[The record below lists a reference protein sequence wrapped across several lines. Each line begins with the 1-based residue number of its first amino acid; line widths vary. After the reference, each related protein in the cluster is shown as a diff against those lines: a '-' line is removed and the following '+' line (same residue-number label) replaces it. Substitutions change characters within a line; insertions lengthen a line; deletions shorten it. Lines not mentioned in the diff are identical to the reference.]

1 MCYFISFNNAQPHLT
16 IDPIV
21 AASTLITNLQSVIS
35 RTISPLESGVIS
47 VTKVSA
53 GNSFN
58 VIPSSAPLCGTIRA
72 LSRPMLVTLKA
83 RLLQMVNSTA
93 AMYGLTNTTVQ
104 FMPDFYPPLINDHD
118 LFDWSKEVAGL
129 VSPEGVLRSDIE
141 PTMGGE
147 DFAFLAETI
156 PSMFFFLGQG
166 SGGDAQQHRPRT
178 DFGLHHPSFA
188 LDEAVMPIGVQ
199 LHVNVALRSL
209 EKLAHDGG
217 EEASARAD
225 L

>member
-1 MCYFISFNNAQPHLT
+1 MCYFISLNNVQPHLT

-58 VIPSSAPLCGTIRA
+58 VIPSSATLCGTIRA
-72 LSRPMLVTLKA
+72 LSTHMLVTLKA
-83 RLLQMVNSTA
+83 KLLQMVKSTA
-93 AMYGLTNTTVQ
+93 AMHGITNTTVQ
-104 FMPDFYPPLINDHD
+104 FMPDFYPPLINDND

-166 SGGDAQQHRPRT
+166 SGGDAQHHLPRT
-178 DFGLHHPSFA
+178 DVGLHHPSFA
-188 LDEAVMPIGVQ
+188 LDEEVMPIGVQ
-199 LHVNVALRSL
+199 LHVHLALRAL

-217 EEASARAD
+217 DEASARAD